1 MGIAI
6 TGLGKCLPEKV
17 VTNDDIYDLV
27 DTDHNWIIERTG
39 IEQRHIAT
47 TESGTDLACAAAEEA
62 LRDAGANKDEIRLVL
77 VATATPDDIVPIT
90 AAQVKRRMG
99 LENAVAFDLNA
110 ACTGFMYALWTA
122 EALMKN
128 GAMPGANT
136 VAIGKALVI
145 GVERLSRITNWQER
159 TSCILFGD
167 GAGAAVLE
175 NQPRE
180 RGILATYVKN
190 YDDHKGVLTCGK
202 EYRDIPFWEDEE
214 KTQLLALRGKA
225 VFRFAVNSIEEVTD
239 EVLKMAGLTLDDID
253 WFVPHQANGR
263 IMEAAAQ
270 KMNQPIEKFQISINK
285 SANVSAASIP
295 MALYDLEKTGKI
307 RKGDKI
313 AVMGFGGGLCA
324 AAAIIEW

>member
-17 VTNDDIYDLV
+17 VTNDDISDLV

-62 LRDAGANKDEIRLVL
+62 LRDAGANKDEIGLVL

-145 GVERLSRITNWQER
+145 GVERLSRITNWR
-159 TSCILFGD
+159 WSRRRGS
-167 GAGAAVLE
+167 GKSAAGARHSGHLC
-175 NQPRE
+175 
-180 RGILATYVKN
+180 K
-190 YDDHKGVLTCGK
+190 K
-202 EYRDIPFWEDEE
+202 
-214 KTQLLALRGKA
+214 LR
-225 VFRFAVNSIEEVTD
+225 R
-239 EVLKMAGLTLDDID
+239 
-253 WFVPHQANGR
+253 P
-263 IMEAAAQ
+263 
-270 KMNQPIEKFQISINK
+270 
-285 SANVSAASIP
+285 
-295 MALYDLEKTGKI
+295 
-307 RKGDKI
+307 
-313 AVMGFGGGLCA
+313 
-324 AAAIIEW
+324 